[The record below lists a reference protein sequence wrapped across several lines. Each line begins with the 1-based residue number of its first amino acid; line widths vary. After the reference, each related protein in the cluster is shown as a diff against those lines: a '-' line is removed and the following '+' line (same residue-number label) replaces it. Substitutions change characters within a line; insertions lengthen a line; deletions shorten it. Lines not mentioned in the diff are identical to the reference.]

1 MGTYNPKL
9 PTKHVGTDKYI
20 TFFVSRNRS
29 PTGADYRQ
37 PETGTL
43 YSIGTVWQVSKNPT
57 TGTEGDLW
65 MLSKIVANVGY
76 WVQIA
81 SGVIPTGGI
90 LTLSDTAGTLT
101 YPTAAGNIQLYGTPG
116 EINVVSDPANNRLI
130 FSLPG
135 GSGAID
141 SVQVQAATA
150 PGVNPVLPDG
160 AGLITV
166 NGAIVANHGVP
177 LQSRTRVLNTYN
189 LEAQYSVANAS
200 SDATLAGM
208 CSFDSSQ
215 FGVDANGFVTSLGS
229 IIFSWLDISGAFSA
243 LKSTGYFITAT
254 ATGTLPASP
263 SQGNTIKFFVDTTQ
277 FLTIQASGS
286 QIIRI
291 GSLASS
297 AGGTVTS
304 TLQGDCVTL
313 VYRASDTCWCAVD
326 AVNGTWLI
334 A

>member
-76 WVQIA
+76 WVKIA
-81 SGVIPTGGI
+81 SGVIPSAGI
-90 LTLSDTAGTLT
+90 LTLSDTVGTLT
-101 YPTAAGNIQLYGTPG
+101 YPTPAGNIQLYGTAG
-116 EINVVSDPANNRLI
+116 QIDILSDPANNRI
-130 FSLPG
+130 VFSLPG

-141 SVQVQAATA
+141 SVQVQAITA

-160 AGLITV
+160 TGLITV
-166 NGAIVANHGVP
+166 NGAIVTNHGVP
-177 LQSRTRVLNTYN
+177 LQSRTRALNTYN
-189 LEAQYSVANAS
+189 LEAQYSIANAS
-200 SDATLAGM
+200 TDATLAGM
-208 CSFDSSQ
+208 ASFNSAQ
-215 FGVDANGFVTSLGS
+215 FSVDGNGFVSSLGTT
-229 IIFSWLDISGAFSA
+229 IFSWLDISGAFSP
-243 LKSTGYFITAT
+243 LKSTGYFITGT

-263 SQGNTIKFFVDTTQ
+263 AQGDTIKFFVDTTQ

-291 GSLASS
+291 GSLAST

-313 VYRASDTCWCAVD
+313 VYRTADICWCSVD
-326 AVNGTWLI
+326 AVNGTWI
-334 A
+334 MA